1 MYRIETRVVNEILDP
16 SYVDGGSDYTIE
28 KIDMLEDGSYY
39 TQGFNKDGKVGAY
52 CDDHLY
58 IYGISNDERIICGA
72 SIGENTSKPDFT
84 VEVIFEG
91 IGKERGERKIFLR
104 VQSSKNVDAY
114 KINSDEDFR
123 IVFGDIKLCYHNLS
137 ENFDGEYNRLM
148 ELLIPQLQACGE
160 YLMAIG
166 KRKDKVTD
174 FKNQ

>member
-1 MYRIETRVVNEILDP
+1 MYEIKTLVFDKILE
-16 SYVDGGSDYTIE
+16 SHGINNSNDYTIE
-28 KIDMLEDGSYY
+28 KTDILKNGDYY
-39 TQGFNKDGKVGAY
+39 TQGFTECDKRGTY
-52 CDDHLY
+52 CDDYLY

-72 SIGENTSKPDFT
+72 SIRDDDERPVFT

-91 IGKERGERKIFLR
+91 IGKEREERKIFLR

-114 KINSDEDFR
+114 KINSDEDFQ
-123 IVFGDIKLCYHNLS
+123 IVFGDIKSCYHNLS
-137 ENFDGEYNRLM
+137 ENFDDEYNRLM
-148 ELLIPQLQACGE
+148 GLLIPQLQACRE